1 MAHGTTDEIISL
13 TLNKASLDVLHS
25 NHYSVSWHEYNMSH
39 SVCAAE
45 INDIQDFLQHV
56 LVE

>member
-1 MAHGTTDEIISL
+1 MAHGTADEIISL
-13 TLNKASLDVLHS
+13 ALNKASLDVLHS